1 MSTPLV
7 VEYLRTHSTTD
18 LMRDHGVKVSIGSR
32 GYKASLNYDQIA
44 AKESDSLA
52 NECRALVLA
61 THDGRPWPEEGP
73 VGSTIVLARAF
84 DRFFNHG
91 TGQAHPIDFDH
102 PETRVFEKL
111 DGTLILVYWDRFAEA
126 WCVATRSVPDA
137 DKPLN
142 GMALSGE
149 GEWTFRSLF
158 EMALRDAYGLSFDE
172 LTATLSPWCTYAYEL
187 TTPWNMIVVR
197 HDRSD
202 VHLLAVR
209 RTVEGSHEVCPLDLP
224 LGHPVRPCP
233 SHPVRSLSDLFALLD
248 ARPPTESEGVVVRMA
263 GFRRVKVKSAAYVAA
278 TRLKESVGTSVRSM
292 LEVVLLNRDDDVM
305 PLLPV
310 PLQARLVE
318 VRERFAA
325 LETRMDAAWPAIA
338 ASAVGDNPRK
348 SVALAVKSAGLPI
361 APFMERYA
369 GKVDSFRGWVMR
381 AKTETGWSDS
391 FLDSVLAMMGEE
403 REAKAA

>member
-1 MSTPLV
+1 MSASEPKV
-7 VEYLRTHSTTD
+7 IEYLRTHSAAD
-18 LMRDHGVKVSIGSR
+18 LMRDHGVKVSVGTR

-44 AKESDSLA
+44 ARESDTLA

-61 THDGRPWPEEGP
+61 THDGRAWPEDGP
-73 VGSTIVLARAF
+73 VGDTIVLARAF

-91 TGQAHPIDFDH
+91 TGAAHAVDLDH

-111 DGTLILVYWDRFAEA
+111 DGTLILVYFDPFVSS

-158 EMALRDAYGLSFDE
+158 EMTLRECGIDFDT
-172 LTATLSPWCTYAYEL
+172 LTQSLGTNVTYIYEL
-187 TTPWNMIVVR
+187 TTPWNTIIVR
-197 HDRSD
+197 HERCR
-202 VHLLAVR
+202 VHLLGAR
-209 RTVEGSHEVCPLDLP
+209 DWDGNELHADRWDT
-224 LGHPVRPCP
+224 HPIARCP
-233 SHPVRSLSDLFALLD
+233 SHPVRSLTELFALLD
-248 ARPPTESEGVVVRMA
+248 SRAPTESEGVVVRMS

-278 TRLKESVGTSVRSM
+278 TRMKESVGTSVRSM

-305 PLLPV
+305 PLLPK
-310 PLQARLVE
+310 PLQERLVT
-318 VRERFAA
+318 VRERFAT
-325 LETRMDAAWPAIA
+325 LEARIDAAWPGVLAC
-338 ASAVGDNPRK
+338 AVGDNPRK
-348 SVALAVKSAGLPI
+348 AVALAVKAANLPI
-361 APFMERYA
+361 APMMERYA

-391 FLDSVLAMMGEE
+391 FLDGVLALMGETQ
-403 REAKAA
+403 EAKAA